1 MGGWL
6 DWVILWAFF
15 NPGDSMVLWLL
26 ERAQWRATKMI
37 RGLKHLPYE
46 ERLRDLGLF
55 SLGKRWLR
63 GILISAYKY
72 LMAESQVDGAKQFS
86 VVPTT
91 RQRAMDIN
99 WNRINSMWTWRKDS
113 LLWEWQSTG
122 ASCPERL
129 WSSLL
134 WRYSKPTRALSFA
147 IYSMEH
153 AFP

>member
-1 MGGWL
+1 
-6 DWVILWAFF
+6 
-15 NPGDSMVLWLL
+15 MVLRLL

-99 WNRINSMWTWRKDS
+99 WNRINSM
-113 LLWEWQSTG
+113 
-122 ASCPERL
+122 
-129 WSSLL
+129 
-134 WRYSKPTRALSFA
+134 
-147 IYSMEH
+147 
-153 AFP
+153 